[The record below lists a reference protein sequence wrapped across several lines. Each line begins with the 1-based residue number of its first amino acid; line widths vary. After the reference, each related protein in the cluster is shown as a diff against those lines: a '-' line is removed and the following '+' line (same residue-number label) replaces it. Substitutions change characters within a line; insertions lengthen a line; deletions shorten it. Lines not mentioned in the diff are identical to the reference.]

1 MFFEIGKGL
10 GLLAALP
17 LAVACASTPAAAP
30 APAEEAQQVEEDAP
44 RRIEMEVT
52 NEGFVPADIHVQAG
66 EPVTL
71 AITRTTERTCA
82 TEIMIPAHDVHA
94 ELPLDETVE
103 VTFTPEASGQL
114 QYGCG
119 MGQMIGGIIFVE

>member
-1 MFFEIGKGL
+1 MFPTIRKGL
-10 GLLAALP
+10 GILAALP
-17 LAVACASTPAAAP
+17 LAMACASTPAP
-30 APAEEAQQVEEDAP
+30 APTPVEEAQEEAEAP

-52 NEGFVPADIHVQAG
+52 NAGFVPADIHVQAG

-71 AITRTTERTCA
+71 AITRKTERTCA
-82 TEIMIPAHDVHA
+82 TEIMIPAHDVYA
-94 ELPLDETVE
+94 ELPLNETVE
-103 VTFTPEASGQL
+103 VTFTPEESGQL